1 MVKRT
6 VTRTQIRHFLVILA
20 GIGMGQISIISG
32 SDMAVSF
39 SSNHLDSNQ
48 AISISSFHTLPA
60 FTYIEEV
67 FVQLDKEILLTMN
80 SKLPSGI
87 YLPGTEWN
95 AKSPASKLC
104 DAAER
109 TPAGTP
115 RAAFMVHHDF
125 LYFECEP

>member
-67 FVQLDKEILLTMN
+67 FVQLDKEILLTKN
-80 SKLPSGI
+80 SREHLQEPHEPPLWFITTS
-87 YLPGTEWN
+87 YTLN
-95 AKSPASKLC
+95 ASHSYARLRE
-104 DAAER
+104 AN
-109 TPAGTP
+109 
-115 RAAFMVHHDF
+115 
-125 LYFECEP
+125 